1 MPPPIYSEIPDELR
15 EALTLILRILMA
27 NGNNF
32 MEGAALADGR
42 LFKVRITIQEVF
54 E

>member
-1 MPPPIYSEIPDELR
+1 MPPIKNDMPSDELKK
-15 EALTLILRILMA
+15 ALAVVLEELMK

-32 MEGAALADGR
+32 LEGAALADGR
-42 LFKVRITIQEVF
+42 LFKVRIQIREVI

>member
-1 MPPPIYSEIPDELR
+1 MPPARFSEIPDELK
-15 EALTLILRILMA
+15 EAMTLILRILME

-42 LFKVRITIQEVF
+42 MFKVRITITEVI

>member
-1 MPPPIYSEIPDELR
+1 MQPTYSDIPDELK

-42 LFKVRITIQEVF
+42 LFKVRIEIREVI